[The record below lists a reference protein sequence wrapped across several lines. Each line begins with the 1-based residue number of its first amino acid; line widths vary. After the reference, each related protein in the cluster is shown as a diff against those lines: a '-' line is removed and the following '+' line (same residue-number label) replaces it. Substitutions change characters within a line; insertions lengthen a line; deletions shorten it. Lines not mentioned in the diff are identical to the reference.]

1 VKNMNHKIALVALF
15 GLLTVGTVSCAST
28 DKTSSNAPDTNTS
41 TSADG
46 SGATSSPSG
55 GTSANSGSGTTA
67 SPAANTVKDNKEDAT
82 SKVRRDQLNAD
93 IRAREQRNNVTGGDT
108 DRDNSD
114 LSSQVRSKLEANIP
128 NGSLTVS
135 AKDGAVV
142 VSGTVPAQAQLAK
155 IEPLAKQIKGVKTV
169 KVAAKVAPAS
179 N

>member
-1 VKNMNHKIALVALF
+1 MKNKIAMVALF
-15 GLLTVGTVSCAST
+15 GLLTVGTISCAST
-28 DKTSSNAPDTNTS
+28 DKTSSTAPDTTTS

-46 SGATSSPSG
+46 SG
-55 GTSANSGSGTTA
+55 GTSTNSGSGTTA
-67 SPAANTVKDNKEDAT
+67 SPAANTVKENKDDAT

-93 IRAREQRNNVTGGDT
+93 IRAREQRNNITGGDT

-135 AKDGAVV
+135 ANDGAVV
-142 VSGTVPAQAQLAK
+142 VSGTVPVQAQLAK

-169 KVAAKVAPAS
+169 KVAAKVAPAKQ
-179 N
+179 